1 VRSGVDVLVVGA
13 GIVGLAA
20 AAALGRRGLRV
31 LVLERREAIA
41 RETTSRSSEVVH
53 AGLYHPEGSLKAA
66 LCVEGRERLYA
77 RCAERGIPHRRLGKL
92 VVATESAELPRLEAL
107 RRQAERNGVPGL
119 ELVDGAEVRRR
130 EPCVRA
136 LAALA
141 SPRTGIV
148 DAHALALSYLAEAE
162 SHGGSLLLRSEL
174 EGLERVAGGWRARVR
189 SAGGERAGVAAPF
202 VVNAAGLASDRVAA
216 LAGVDVDAAGYRI
229 RPCKGDWFA
238 LAPGAPLRFGG
249 LVYPLPGGAGLGVH
263 VTLDLGGRVRLGPD
277 AEYVSAPRYDVDPA
291 KAARFAAA
299 AGRYLPDLR
308 AEWLSP
314 DSAGVR
320 PKLAGPGE
328 PFRDFVV
335 AEESARGL
343 PGLVNLIGIESPGL
357 TAAPAIAE
365 RVAEL
370 VQRGGW
376 VGRVG
381 GGADA

>member
-1 VRSGVDVLVVGA
+1 VRPEVEVLVVGA
-13 GIVGLAA
+13 GIVGLAT
-20 AAALGRRGLRV
+20 AAALARRGRRV

-41 RETTSRSSEVVH
+41 RETTSRSSEVIH
-53 AGLYHPEGSLKAA
+53 AGLYYPEGSLKAA

-77 RCAERGIPHRRLGKL
+77 RCAERGVPHRQLGKL
-92 VVATESAELPRLEAL
+92 VVATEAGELPRLEAL
-107 RRQAERNGVPGL
+107 YRQAERNGAPAL

-136 LAALA
+136 LAALV

-162 SHGGSLLLRSEL
+162 AHGAILALRAEV
-174 EGLERVAGGWRARVR
+174 EALERTGGVFAVRARG
-189 SAGGERAGVAAPF
+189 AQGERTRVTAPF
-202 VVNAAGLASDRVAA
+202 VVNAAGLASDRIAA
-216 LAGVDVDAAGYRI
+216 LAGIDVDAAGYRVH
-229 RPCKGDWFA
+229 PCKGDWFA

-249 LVYPLPGGAGLGVH
+249 LVYPLPGGPGLGVH

-277 AEYVSAPRYDVDPA
+277 AEYVDAPRYDVDPA
-291 KAARFAAA
+291 KAERFAAA
-299 AGRYLPDLR
+299 AGRYLPTLR

-328 PFRDFVV
+328 AFRDFVV
-335 AEESARGL
+335 EEESARGL

-365 RVAEL
+365 LVAGT
-370 VQRGGW
+370 VSSC
-376 VGRVG
+376 
-381 GGADA
+381 